1 VISVRSLLAV
11 ALAASPLVLTAACS
25 SVQPGQASPATT
37 PGTSAATGTGQSSA
51 PREHSKAPP
60 VKIPLDASKY
70 IAAPCSSLTDA
81 QLREFG
87 GSAPGRL
94 NSDESGPACNWDVGP
109 NNDTLIGIGYLTSAK
124 TGLTNLYAL
133 NDTGWWEHG
142 YFEPTQLDGYP
153 AAYASISDDRKAGAC
168 GITVGITD
176 ELMFSALVK
185 SRPGNDSCSAAKNVA
200 SLVLKNIRG
209 GS

>member
-1 VISVRSLLAV
+1 VISVRRRLAV

-37 PGTSAATGTGQSSA
+37 PGTSAATGTGQSGA

-60 VKIPLDASKY
+60 VKKPLDASKY

-81 QLREFG
+81 QLKDIG
-87 GSAPGRL
+87 NSGLARL
-94 NSDESGPACNWDVGP
+94 SSDDNGPACNWHLGP
-109 NNDTLIGIGYLTSAK
+109 SNDTFVGVGYFTSVK
-124 TGLTNLYAL
+124 TGLSNLYAL

-142 YFEPTQLDGYP
+142 YFEPTELDGYP
-153 AAYASISDDRKAGAC
+153 AAYVSISDNRKDGAC
-168 GITVGITD
+168 GIAVGIRD
-176 ELMFSALVK
+176 ELMFSIDVK
-185 SRPGNDSCSAAKNVA
+185 GRPGDDGCTAAKNVA